1 MSNYKL
7 ATINQQFIAETIA
20 RTGSEQLLEKAGRNF
35 VGLYNEEEN
44 WYIPLRASL
53 SKKSPEGS
61 HFDTPF
67 TTTNKHF
74 RRPGLDFQKALYV
87 PGNMITEI
95 RNTLPTEQ
103 SKFILEHQEEI
114 QSTFEN
120 YVMSIENLEPESN
133 AYQFSTVPLF
143 PEGIEKIQKLAK
155 SKAQKSDIDQSLK
168 QSITEEN
175 VEKTTLIKATHVK
188 NQDFTS
194 LDIAANAHRMFDYL
208 TELGTDNTF
217 DSTPLMLEYS
227 AKMLGISYGE
237 VEQAYMTQ
245 IPISE
250 ERLKELQETKQ
261 SQQTQDSF
269 KETPEVRQL
278 LGEKEKISPNVEK
291 KTIEITQDDILSNGL
306 NEDRMMRIVQLL
318 SDKEIVSFSKSSTG
332 LSYQLKDNKGT
343 GQVVDYQDYTKEI
356 DYINQRL
363 KSINTEVN
371 VDEKH
376 QNGISRPETLEVKGW
391 GEAKWD
397 SKEDYYILP
406 RYGSKRNVAFTQS
419 EIEEL
424 NKSYIQGKVNETTSI
439 ATETKNENT
448 QRMDTQLVEFIRNKD
463 LSALSKHMKEGLK
476 NYLDSET
483 YKNYLNFV
491 AQFHKYSSHNIQMIL
506 AQKPDASLIA
516 GAGKWKKD
524 FGRYP
529 AKGSKALYIY
539 SAPKQYTL
547 KDENGNPKLDEQGN
561 EIKRSYYKL
570 LPVYDVSQT
579 AGKELPK
586 PVHELTG
593 KVENYESLFLAINKC
608 ITSPVRFEKLEGD
621 THGYF
626 NPSQNEIVL
635 KSQMSEKQTIK
646 TLIHEATH
654 SELHTNS
661 QARFGDDTYRKQEF
675 EAESVAY
682 VVTQHYGIDSS
693 DYSFGY
699 LTSWGMDDL
708 DLKNL
713 KETMIKVQEK
723 SHDLI
728 ERIDKNL
735 EKVKDNVV
743 EKSSLEQEIERAT
756 SSQLQ
761 TQVSENQIQEV
772 DSQGK
777 KFSEPSTQF

>member
-103 SKFILEHQEEI
+103 SKFILEHQEKI
-114 QSTFEN
+114 QNTFEN
-120 YVMSIENLEPESN
+120 YVMNIENLEPESN

-143 PEGIEKIQKLAK
+143 PEGIEKIKKLAK
-155 SKAQKSDIDQSLK
+155 SKVPKSDIDQTLK

-175 VEKTTLIKATHVK
+175 IEKIALIKATHVK

-194 LDIAANAHRMFDYL
+194 LDIVANAHRMFDYL

-227 AKMLGISYGE
+227 AKVLGISYEE

-250 ERLKELQETKQ
+250 ERLKKLRETMQ
-261 SQQTQDSF
+261 NQQTQDSF
-269 KETPEVRQL
+269 KETSVVSQP
-278 LGEKEKISPNVEK
+278 LGEKEKFFQNFEN
-291 KTIEITQDDILSNGL
+291 KTIEITQEDILSNVL
-306 NEDRMMRIVQLL
+306 NEDRMLRIIQLL

-332 LSYQLKDNKGT
+332 LSYQLKNNKGT
-343 GQVVDYQDYTKEI
+343 GQVVDYQDYSKEI

-363 KSINTEVN
+363 KNLDSKVM
-371 VDEKH
+371 VDEK
-376 QNGISRPETLEVKGW
+376 NE
-391 GEAKWD
+391 D
-397 SKEDYYILP
+397 SEHLK
-406 RYGSKRNVAFTQS
+406 SSQS
-419 EIEEL
+419 
-424 NKSYIQGKVNETTSI
+424 S
-439 ATETKNENT
+439 ETKNDNT
-448 QRMDTQLVEFIRNKD
+448 LGTDTQLVELVRNKD
-463 LSALSKHMKEGLK
+463 LPALSKHMKEGLK
-476 NYLDSET
+476 NYRDSKT

-529 AKGSKALYIY
+529 AKGTKALYIY

-547 KDENGNPKLDEQGN
+547 KDENGNPKIDGQGN

-579 AGKELPK
+579 SGKELPR
-586 PVHELTG
+586 PIHELTG
-593 KVENYESLFLAINKC
+593 KVKNYENLFLAINKC
-608 ITSPVRFEKLEGD
+608 IASPVRFEQLEGD

-626 NPSQNEIVL
+626 NPSQNEIIL

-699 LTSWGMDDL
+699 LTSWGMDAL
-708 DLKNL
+708 DLQNL
-713 KETMIKVQEK
+713 KEAMIKVQEK

-735 EKVKDNVV
+735 EKVKDNIV
-743 EKSSLEQEIERAT
+743 EKSSLEQEIELAT

-761 TQVSENQIQEV
+761 PQVSENQIKEV

-777 KFSEPSTQF
+777 KFSELSMQF